1 MARSP
6 IVHVPVSV
14 SLYKRL
20 ENYKNKTES
29 STMAEV
35 GRELLEFALLIKE
48 RADESDARTNR
59 ELMEEILLKLCVNEE
74 MLKNNYAH
82 VFQDGKSWNSTL
94 VEMMKEDVSR
104 ANLKGKNSFELFM
117 NKEDADK

>member
-1 MARSP
+1 MARNP
-6 IVHVPVSV
+6 IIQVTCPP
-14 SLYKRL
+14 SLYQRL
-20 ENYKNKTES
+20 ETYKNKTPHAS
-29 STMAEV
+29 MSDV

-48 RADESDARTNR
+48 RTDDSEARTNR

-104 ANLKGKNSFELFM
+104 ANLKGRSSFEFFM
-117 NKEDADK
+117 NKEDAEK